1 MVNVRK
7 RSKNERT
14 NEPKR
19 AENTMKNRT
28 YFTIGQAAEATGKAK
43 STIKKAI
50 DNGELSVAE
59 KTSRGFKI
67 DAAALHNVFPIKTVE
82 RSENRSNEQ
91 IETPEKTSANSALDA
106 ELKALREKIESGEAE
121 RTRERG
127 QLEDQIADLRSRLD
141 KSEGARERTEA
152 RLEDQRNKMETML
165 TEQAKPAEVMPE
177 PTPKRKKF
185 LGVF

>member
-1 MVNVRK
+1 M
-7 RSKNERT
+7 E
-14 NEPKR
+14 
-19 AENTMKNRT
+19 NRT

-67 DAAALHNVFPIKTVE
+67 DAAALHSVFPIKTTE
-82 RSENRSNEQ
+82 RSEKRSDEQ
-91 IETPEKTSANSALDA
+91 NETPEKTSANSALEA

-152 RLEDQRNKMETML
+152 RLEDQRNKMENLL
-165 TEQAKPAEVMPE
+165 TEKLKPAEAEPE
-177 PTPKRKKF
+177 EEPVLLTDDRPKIEELARKGLF
-185 LGVF
+185 GRVVDAVRG